1 MTGIADVIV
10 GYRLGPLNLQARG
23 MYTPGNTANQTINGG
38 DDINYYRPINPAFGY
53 MAGWS
58 DIWTGGLADYANAI
72 LTGAPGVALRTS
84 PSYDK
89 YGRMFL
95 AAAAD
100 YAITPALTL
109 AGTVNASWTAEKVDT
124 SAVLGANGLT
134 PTANAGGGNANY
146 LGTEAWAYMTYRF
159 APNVDLTL
167 SGSWLFAGNA
177 LDHRRTA
184 AGDVE
189 DANDVWKASARVRVT
204 W

>member
-84 PSYDK
+84 PSYGK
-89 YGRMFL
+89 HGWMFL
-95 AAAAD
+95 AAAVD
-100 YAITPALTL
+100 YAITPALML
-109 AGTVNASWTAEKVDT
+109 AGTVNASGTAEKVDT
-124 SAVLGANGLT
+124 SAVLGANGRT
-134 PTANAGGGNANY
+134 STAEGRWRQCQLPGYRGLGRHDVPFLSQCGPDSVGFLAVCRQRAG
-146 LGTEAWAYMTYRF
+146 
-159 APNVDLTL
+159 
-167 SGSWLFAGNA
+167 S
-177 LDHRRTA
+177 
-184 AGDVE
+184 
-189 DANDVWKASARVRVT
+189 
-204 W
+204 